1 MKYILIVFVFW
12 VSGQVQAQNEL
23 QNRKFRAPLWTTH
36 DTDVDIAGVSFGFV
50 PRDLTNDTSL
60 VRTYGVRVEAFP
72 LSFFY
77 FMAPKS
83 PLSTYNEEYYKTLKG
98 NASQQIN
105 GLNIATGSFE
115 EIDVNGISTTLFL
128 HYSRKHN
135 GVAVAGVTN
144 TIERGNGLMIAY
156 GGNDVYHGNG
166 IMVGTLFGNSTNSF
180 NGLQISAANFIS
192 EKGTGLQIGIFNSA
206 TNFRGLQLGLW
217 NKNSK
222 RSLPFINWQF
232 KT

>member
-1 MKYILIVFVFW
+1 
-12 VSGQVQAQNEL
+12 
-23 QNRKFRAPLWTTH
+23 
-36 DTDVDIAGVSFGFV
+36 
-50 PRDLTNDTSL
+50 
-60 VRTYGVRVEAFP
+60 
-72 LSFFY
+72 
-77 FMAPKS
+77 
-83 PLSTYNEEYYKTLKG
+83 
-98 NASQQIN
+98 
-105 GLNIATGSFE
+105 
-115 EIDVNGISTTLFL
+115 
-128 HYSRKHN
+128 
-135 GVAVAGVTN
+135 
-144 TIERGNGLMIAY
+144 MIAY